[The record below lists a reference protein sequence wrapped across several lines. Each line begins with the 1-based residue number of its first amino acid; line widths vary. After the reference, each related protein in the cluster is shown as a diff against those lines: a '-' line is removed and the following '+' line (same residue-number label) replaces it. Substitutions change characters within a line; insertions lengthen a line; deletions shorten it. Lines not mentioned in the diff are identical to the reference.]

1 MAGPV
6 VAAGETRES
15 IMAVG
20 ESDRIDAV
28 LTALRG
34 LLMAVAAL
42 LAFIYPS
49 QAVKVLVLAGGGLLL
64 IDGALGLASM
74 TFSGEKTNA
83 FWYELVRNGL
93 SIAAGLIVLFS
104 SILLGIFSIGF
115 LTSLVGLLAVFVGVM
130 ESLSGFID
138 HERGSRLW
146 PAMIGGGLYIIFG
159 LALLF
164 VPLSSAV
171 VLVRIAMT
179 LMILYAL
186 LLFYRAWSIR
196 TAPAA

>member
-1 MAGPV
+1 
-6 VAAGETRES
+6 
-15 IMAVG
+15 MAVG

-42 LAFIYPS
+42 LAFIYPA
-49 QAVKVLVLAGGGLLL
+49 QAVRFLVLAGGGLLL
-64 IDGALGLASM
+64 IDGALGLAAM
-74 TFSGEKTNA
+74 KFSGPRTNI
-83 FWYELVRNGL
+83 FWFELVRNGL

-104 SILLGIFSIGF
+104 PVLLGIFSLSF
-115 LTSLVGLLAVFVGVM
+115 MTSLVGLLAVLVGIM
-130 ESLSGFID
+130 EFLSGFID

-146 PAMIGGGLYIIFG
+146 PAMIGGGLYIVFG

-164 VPLSSAV
+164 IPLSSAV
-171 VLVRIAMT
+171 VLVRIVTA

-186 LLFYRAWSIR
+186 LLFYRAWAMR

>member
-1 MAGPV
+1 
-6 VAAGETRES
+6 
-15 IMAVG
+15 MAVG

-49 QAVKVLVLAGGGLLL
+49 QAVKFLVLAGGGLLL

-74 TFSGEKTNA
+74 TFAGEKTNA
-83 FWYELVRNGL
+83 FWFEMVRNGL

-104 SILLGIFSIGF
+104 PVLVGIFTMGF
-115 LTSLVGLLAVFVGVM
+115 MATLVGLLALFVGVM
-130 ESLSGFID
+130 EFLSGFID

-146 PAMIGGGLYIIFG
+146 PALIGGGLYIIFG

-164 VPLSSAV
+164 IPLSSAV
-171 VLVRIAMT
+171 VLVRIVTT

-186 LLFYRAWSIR
+186 LLFYRAWAMR
-196 TAPAA
+196 TANAT